1 MTLFGSNN
9 CVYAIPRI
17 AVGTGVALS
26 GLNSGPPILLRGVS
40 LNDTDINL
48 PVTTLGRQRFMY
60 NFGKMISPGVISGLA
75 LLGYGYGVS
84 NLSRAVESLRT
95 SSGKGLTSLSTPL
108 GGWRVFVTG
117 FSMGEPDH
125 EFNLQPFGI
134 HFSIGS

>member
-1 MTLFGSNN
+1 
-9 CVYAIPRI
+9 
-17 AVGTGVALS
+17 
-26 GLNSGPPILLRGVS
+26 
-40 LNDTDINL
+40 
-48 PVTTLGRQRFMY
+48 MY
-60 NFGKMISPGVISGLA
+60 NFGKSISPGVISGLA

-84 NLSRAVESLRT
+84 GLSRAVEALRT
-95 SSGKGLTSLSTPL
+95 SSGSGLTSLSTPL